1 MPLDIT
7 EEEFIE
13 LMGKCGMIMK
23 DPKTQKYKVK
33 LYMDSNGYLKGDGLC
48 DYIKVSIFILSL
60 FNYQISYDAC
70 YETLVYTYV
79 QIPLTANM
87 TLYCNHQ

>member
-1 MPLDIT
+1 MAPDQNTKVYISNMPIDVT
-7 EEEFIE
+7 EEEFTE

-48 DYIKVSIFILSL
+48 DYIKVSCCHFSLKLYDLSMSKYN
-60 FNYQISYDAC
+60 FD
-70 YETLVYTYV
+70 
-79 QIPLTANM
+79 
-87 TLYCNHQ
+87 